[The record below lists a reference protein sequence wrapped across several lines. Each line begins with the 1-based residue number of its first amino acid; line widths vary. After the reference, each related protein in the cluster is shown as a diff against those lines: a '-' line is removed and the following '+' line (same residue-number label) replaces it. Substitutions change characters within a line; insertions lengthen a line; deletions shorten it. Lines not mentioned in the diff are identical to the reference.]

1 MNSRKKRSDAGSIQ
15 VTPRDIFLLTW
26 IGEEFAISMEHLH
39 LLISVYKGTAV
50 SYSDVKWLV
59 SRWQRAGWVERRKKL
74 TNMSSWVWL
83 TKEGLVQMQL
93 PYGYVDP
100 AVGAMEHI
108 WNTNVIRLWA
118 TTRAKPIVWT
128 CGRQANAERK
138 LQGKRHQVDAEV
150 LFEGDRIAVEVEI
163 SRKSKPRLIKI
174 LSELRD
180 DYDATW
186 YFVADNCYDFVTDM
200 IAKQPRHEEFFV
212 AYRLNKVAAELYE
225 QYADSGKG
233 AATVS

>member
-1 MNSRKKRSDAGSIQ
+1 MTYEHILTRTEGRVGIAQLNRPKALNALNRELMAELMNALAQFDA
-15 VTPRDIFLLTW
+15 
-26 IGEEFAISMEHLH
+26 
-39 LLISVYKGTAV
+39 
-50 SYSDVKWLV
+50 
-59 SRWQRAGWVERRKKL
+59 
-74 TNMSSWVWL
+74 
-83 TKEGLVQMQL
+83 
-93 PYGYVDP
+93 DP